1 MRKNERNLIRK
12 LAATVAG
19 IAELPVQ
26 EEKRTLWRKL
36 NACEPER
43 PMVMIDQ
50 VCWNEMNL
58 GDELNLYCSDEE
70 CRRYEQ
76 QLRRI
81 LFQWKHFPVDMVVE
95 PFIRVPMAIRNS
107 GFGIEIQEETSS
119 IDSTNEIV
127 SHRYENQFQTEE
139 DLEKI
144 GVPEV
149 S

>member
-81 LFQWKHFPVDMVVE
+81 LFQWKHFQSPHHLKQNKILSVALD
-95 PFIRVPMAIRNS
+95 
-107 GFGIEIQEETSS
+107 G
-119 IDSTNEIV
+119 
-127 SHRYENQFQTEE
+127 SHA
-139 DLEKI
+139 
-144 GVPEV
+144 
-149 S
+149 